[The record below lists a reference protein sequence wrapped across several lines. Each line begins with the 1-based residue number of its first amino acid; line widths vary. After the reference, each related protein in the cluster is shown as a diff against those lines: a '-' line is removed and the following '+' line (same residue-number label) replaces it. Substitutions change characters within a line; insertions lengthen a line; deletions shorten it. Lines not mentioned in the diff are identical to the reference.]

1 MGILTP
7 MKMYGGT
14 TIFEKHGTGGST
26 VERIQQIELEISR
39 TQKNKVLDMAW
50 DRRSWNYCTDCGA
63 ASYFIGTVLSDTFS
77 ISSVWMQFFDIFWY
91 VDTYGP
97 MAPSRLL
104 FLLMLL
110 VPSGTPFIFALADV
124 PRQQPN
130 ILESESPQLLEV
142 EIRLGKS
149 WGIFQVFD

>member
-1 MGILTP
+1 MAGRPSSKNMAQAVALWSGFSRSSWRSP
-7 MKMYGGT
+7 
-14 TIFEKHGTGGST
+14 
-26 VERIQQIELEISR
+26 ERRRTRCWTWLEIVGVEITALIVALRHTSLG
-39 TQKNKVLDMAW
+39 Q
-50 DRRSWNYCTDCGA
+50 
-63 ASYFIGTVLSDTFS
+63 YFQILSDTFS

-91 VDTYGP
+91 VDTYEP